1 MTQTARAGMNYIPI
15 VVDNG
20 SMVLKAGFGGEEAPR
35 ELVPTLCGHPR
46 HSGVTGNMLAN
57 TKDNFCGNEALANR
71 GLLSTVSP
79 ITRGRIS
86 DWTAME
92 ALWHHTL
99 YSTLQVTCEEHPMLF
114 TETPDN
120 TRQDREKMATVAFEN
135 LNIPALVVFNT
146 SVLSLFSTG
155 RSTGLVVE
163 SGAYR
168 THIGPV
174 WDGYTLQHYMRR
186 IDYGGED
193 ITNRMI
199 NLFRSEGYPFSTAQ
213 DLDAARLI
221 KEQLCYVAGDPEFE
235 KGFCTESRSV
245 EKLFRLPDGQ
255 EVYVNENRFV
265 APEVLMSPQEYGGAD
280 KSLEGINK
288 GWHEVIHESIQCCDP
303 SIRPELYASVV
314 LGGGNTLFPKLD
326 ERVQREVSLLAPKG
340 IVTKCVA
347 FRNRQYGTWIG
358 GSIVGS
364 LSTFPCM
371 WVSKAEYDEHGP
383 SIIHR
388 KTL

>member
-1 MTQTARAGMNYIPI
+1 MAAKPGMNYIP
-15 VVDNG
+15 VVIDNG
-20 SMVLKAGFGGEEAPR
+20 SMVVKAGYGGEEAPR
-35 ELVPTLCGHPR
+35 ELIPTLSGHPR
-46 HSGVTGNMLAN
+46 HSGVTGNMLGN
-57 TKDNFCGNEALANR
+57 TKDGFCGNDALASR
-71 GLLSTVSP
+71 GLLSTISP
-79 ITRGRIS
+79 ITRGRVTS
-86 DWTAME
+86 WESME
-92 ALWHHTL
+92 ALWHHAL
-99 YSTLQVTCEEHPMLF
+99 FSTLEVTCEEHPMLF

-120 TRQDREKMATVAFEN
+120 TRQDREKLATTAFEN
-135 LNIPALVVFNT
+135 LNIPALVVYNT
-146 SVLSLFSTG
+146 SALSLFSTG

-163 SGAYR
+163 SGATR

-174 WDGYTLQHYMRR
+174 WDGYTLPHYQRR

-193 ITNRMI
+193 ITARMVQ
-199 NLFRSEGYPFSTAQ
+199 LLRSEGYPFSSAQ
-213 DLDAARLI
+213 DRDAARLI

-235 KGFCTESRSV
+235 KGFCVESRSV

-255 EVYVNENRFV
+255 EVYLNENRFT
-265 APEVLMSPQEYGGAD
+265 APEILLSPKEYSAPM
-280 KSLEGINK
+280 E
-288 GWHEVIHESIQCCDP
+288 GWHEVINETIQCCDP

-326 ERVQREVSLLAPKG
+326 ERIQREVSLLAPKG

-347 FRNRQYGTWIG
+347 FRNRLYGAWIG
-358 GSIVGS
+358 GSIIGS